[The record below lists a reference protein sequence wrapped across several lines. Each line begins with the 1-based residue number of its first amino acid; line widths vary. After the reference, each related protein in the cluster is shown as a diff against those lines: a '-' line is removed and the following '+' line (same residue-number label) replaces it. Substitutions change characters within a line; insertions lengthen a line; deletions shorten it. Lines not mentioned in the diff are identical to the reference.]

1 MATAT
6 KKASKTAKNANKSTD
21 KKVPTKKAET
31 VKTAIKQTAEKIVE
45 PANRTLGDGFNET
58 ETVVKTA
65 KSVKPDVK
73 IRAKKTGNTNG
84 KSSTA
89 KAAKNYGGLDAETL
103 VKMYRT
109 MYMSRRIDDKEIQ
122 LKGQNKIFFQI
133 SGAGHEAVLA
143 AAAQA
148 LKPAYDWFFPYY
160 RDRALMLGLGMT
172 AQEMLYSSVGAEV
185 DPNSHGRQ
193 MPSHWGHKDLNVPSQ
208 SSCTGSQAL
217 HAVGAA
223 EAGYRAS
230 LIKGLQDKIDGF
242 KGDEVVYM
250 SVGDGTTSEGEWWEA
265 LNSACNMKLPVIF
278 VVEDNG
284 YAISTPVEVNT
295 AGGDISKLV
304 AGFPNL
310 LIQKCDGTNPVES
323 YETFVRAVEFC
334 RARKGAAFIHAKVTR
349 PYSHSLSDDEKL
361 YRPTEELEKDAAIDP
376 IKTFAEFIMTEGI
389 ASSEELETLRKEVDK
404 EVMEAA
410 DIAIATPQPAPE
422 SALRNV
428 FSPDVDPTS
437 KDFDTEDGAELSGN
451 AGTMV
456 DLINRCLHEEM
467 ERDERIVI
475 FGEDVADVSREEY
488 LETVKGKGGVFK
500 VTANLQ
506 RKFGSARVFNSPL
519 AEANIVGRAVGLSL
533 RGIKP
538 VVEIQFFDYIFPAFH
553 QIRNEVAVTRWRS
566 DGDTKCPMVIRV
578 PVGGYLKGGAVYH
591 SQSGTTLFSHTPG
604 LMIVYPSNALDANG
618 LLRTAIRCDD
628 PVMFLE
634 HKHLYRQVYNKSQ
647 YPSSEFL
654 IPFGKAKVVREG
666 TDITIVTYGALVQR
680 SFEAAK
686 RLEKQGI
693 SVELIDLR
701 TLVPYDWERIAE
713 SVKKTSRVIVAH
725 EDSVSYGYGA
735 ELAARISDELFE
747 YLDAPVKRVGATDTF
762 VAYAPQVEDF
772 ILPQIEDVERAATE
786 LMKY

>member
-6 KKASKTAKNANKSTD
+6 KKAGNTAKTSKSNNKKETRGTSQTKKTSASKDNDAKVLIKPEGSIGDGELDHDTRQKTAKA
-21 KKVPTKKAET
+21 
-31 VKTAIKQTAEKIVE
+31 VE
-45 PANRTLGDGFNET
+45 PNKPKNA
-58 ETVVKTA
+58 VKRQ
-65 KSVKPDVK
+65 S
-73 IRAKKTGNTNG
+73 
-84 KSSTA
+84 
-89 KAAKNYGGLDAETL
+89 AAAVAAHKQDYAGLDAATL
-103 VKMYRT
+103 IGLYRT

-133 SGAGHEAVLA
+133 SGAGHEAMLVGAGLA
-143 AAAQA
+143 M
-148 LKPAYDWFFPYY
+148 KPAYDWFFPYY
-160 RDRALMLGLGMT
+160 RDRALMLQLGMT
-172 AQEMLYSSVGAEV
+172 AQEMLYSAVGAEA

-208 SSCTGSQAL
+208 SSCTGTQAL
-217 HAVGAA
+217 HAVGVA
-223 EAGYRAS
+223 EASYRAS
-230 LIKGLQDKIDGF
+230 LVKELQDKIAGF

-265 LNSACNMKLPVIF
+265 LNTACNLKLPVIF

-284 YAISTPVEVNT
+284 YAISVPVEVST

-310 LIQKCDGTNPVES
+310 FIQKCDGTNALES
-323 YETFVRAVEFC
+323 YETFKKAVEFC
-334 RARKGAAFIHAKVTR
+334 RERKGAAFVHAKVIR

-361 YRPTEELEKDAAIDP
+361 YRPEEEREADAAIDP
-376 IKTFAEFIMTEGI
+376 IKTFAEFLMNEGI
-389 ASSEELETLRKEVDK
+389 SSSEDLESLRKMVDA
-404 EVMEAA
+404 EINEAA

-456 DLINRCLHEEM
+456 DLINRCMHEEM
-467 ERDERIVI
+467 ERDVSIVV

-519 AEANIVGRAVGLSL
+519 AEANIVGRAVGMAI
-533 RGIKP
+533 RGLKP

-566 DGDTKCPMVIRV
+566 DGDTKCPMVMRV

-591 SQSGTTLFSHTPG
+591 SQSGTTLFAHTPG

-618 LLRTAIRCDD
+618 LLRTSIRCDD
-628 PVMFLE
+628 PVLFLE

-647 YPSSEFL
+647 YPSSEFM

-666 TDITIVTYGALVQR
+666 TDVTIVTYGALVQR

-713 SVKKTSRVIVAH
+713 SVKRTNRVLVAH
-725 EDSVSYGYGA
+725 EDSVSFGYGA
-735 ELAARISDELFE
+735 EIAARIADELFE
-747 YLDAPVKRVGATDTF
+747 FLDAPVKRVGATDTF

-772 ILPQIEDVERAATE
+772 ILPQIDDVEKAVAE